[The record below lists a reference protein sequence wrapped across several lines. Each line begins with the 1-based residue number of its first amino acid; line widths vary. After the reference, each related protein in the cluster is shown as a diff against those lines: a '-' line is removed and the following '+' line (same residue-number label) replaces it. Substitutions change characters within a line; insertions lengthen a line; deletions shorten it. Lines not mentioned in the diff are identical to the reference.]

1 MDDQYPVL
9 HPQVATQVMD
19 GQAVIV
25 LPDSGRV
32 TVLNE
37 VGTRVWELIDGA
49 HTVRQIAE
57 TLTREFD
64 VSLATAL
71 QDTRDLIQRL
81 VERRAVELKE
91 TPVQR

>member
-1 MDDQYPVL
+1 
-9 HPQVATQVMD
+9 MD

-37 VGTRVWELIDGA
+37 VGTRVWGLIDGA

-57 TLTREFD
+57 TLTHEFD
-64 VSLATAL
+64 VSLETAL

-81 VERRAVELKE
+81 VERRAVELQE
-91 TPVQR
+91 SPVQR